1 MLEVDIDKILPINE
15 VKDNFDDIITEVS
28 ATDGMYVVTKNG
40 SPAAVIVGMHHQS
53 KLTGQP
59 DSELMPDEE
68 TPEETPA
75 EDETEA
81 PLPELTPEEKA
92 AESLRLRDKVL
103 AEAMA
108 MKDEDEDEETV
119 AVDDDATPEVKAA
132 TEEANKNIDEFVAKA
147 AEQNVAAT
155 LSANPP
161 IAGGEVTQ
169 TAPVTDLPLET
180 PTEKPKNEFEFGSY
194 DNVKDTSTPPAP
206 PIETPKPAADLSPA
220 ADEIETPVVAPAA
233 KPEETPAPDV
243 SNIYPAAPSQND
255 DDRFEILSTTPA
267 NSGAMSPADKFDSMM
282 QQPSTPAPAATPTS
296 PIATTPSWN
305 SQPQTSNAP
314 VPPVA
319 TPPAPQAAPQ
329 VYSQNQQ

>member
-59 DSELMPDEE
+59 DSEIMPDEE
-68 TPEETPA
+68 APEETTA
-75 EDETEA
+75 EDDAEA

-103 AEAMA
+103 AESMA
-108 MKDEDEDEETV
+108 MKDEDEEKATE
-119 AVDDDATPEVKAA
+119 DDDATPEVKAA
-132 TEEANKNIDEFVAKA
+132 TEEANKNIDDFVSKT

-161 IAGGEVTQ
+161 ITGEDSTPSA
-169 TAPVTDLPLET
+169 TATDKPLET
-180 PTEKPKNEFEFGSY
+180 PVDKPKDEFEFGSY
-194 DNVKDTSTPPAP
+194 DNANKVSTPPVP

-220 ADEIETPVVAPAA
+220 AEEIEAPVATPVAQPL
-233 KPEETPAPDV
+233 ETPAPNV
-243 SNIYPAAPSQND
+243 SNIYPSAPNQND
-255 DDRFEILSTTPA
+255 DDQFEILSTTPA
-267 NSGAMSPADKFDSMM
+267 NSGAMSPSDKFDSMM
-282 QQPSTPAPAATPTS
+282 QQPSAPTPAAAPTPPIAPAPSWNNQAQTNNAAIPPAATPPT
-296 PIATTPSWN
+296 
-305 SQPQTSNAP
+305 
-314 VPPVA
+314 
-319 TPPAPQAAPQ
+319 PQATPQ

>member
-68 TPEETPA
+68 APEEVTT

-108 MKDEDEDEETV
+108 MKDEDEDS

-161 IAGGEVTQ
+161 VASEEVTQ

-180 PTEKPKNEFEFGSY
+180 PTEKPKDEFEFGSY
-194 DNVKDTSTPPAP
+194 DNVKDTSTPPVP
-206 PIETPKPAADLSPA
+206 PIEMPKTAADLSPA
-220 ADEIETPVVAPAA
+220 ADEIEAPVAA
-233 KPEETPAPDV
+233 IETKPLETPAPDV
-243 SNIYPAAPSQND
+243 SNIYPAAPSQSD
-255 DDRFEILSTTPA
+255 DDQFEIISTTPA
-267 NSGAMSPADKFDSMM
+267 NGAAMSPTDKFDSMM
-282 QQPSTPAPAATPTS
+282 QQPSTPTTAAAPTPPIAPA
-296 PIATTPSWN
+296 PSWN
-305 SQPQTSNAP
+305 NQPSTNNAP

-319 TPPAPQAAPQ
+319 TPPAPQATPQ